1 MLAKTHSKAILIM
14 RRVLQLIPILLIVTI
29 LAFWLSNV
37 SAGDVAAIT
46 LQSQGITPTEESL
59 RVIREELGLNYP
71 LPIQYINWLRK
82 AICLD
87 FGNSFQTHRP
97 VTEEILSRF
106 PATMKLA
113 VTASVLSVLI
123 SIPIALLSARYRD
136 KLPDQLIRI
145 LSSIGA
151 TVPEFCI
158 GLLLLYFFGV
168 KWKLAPVVSGSK
180 MQNIWLP
187 AMALALQYASTY
199 IRVLRENLIEV
210 GCLDY
215 MKAAR
220 ARGLSEIKTL
230 LFHGLK
236 NAVMPVITLVGINFG
251 KLVAGSV
258 AIETIFSWN
267 GIGQYAIS
275 SMKVKD
281 LPVVQGYIMIVLMA
295 YVTVNLVLDIVYM
308 YIDPR
313 INAE

>member
-1 MLAKTHSKAILIM
+1 MNRTHTKTILIC
-14 RRVLQLIPILLIVTI
+14 RRVIQLIPILLIVTI

-37 SAGDVAAIT
+37 SAGDIASIT
-46 LQSQGITPTEESL
+46 LQNQGITPTEESL
-59 RVIREELGLNYP
+59 HAVREELGLNYP
-71 LPIQYINWLRK
+71 IPIQYINWLRK
-82 AICLD
+82 AIHLD

-113 VTASVLSVLI
+113 ITASLVSVLI
-123 SIPIALLSARYRD
+123 SVPVALIAARYRN

-145 LSSIGA
+145 ISSVGA
-151 TVPEFCI
+151 TIPEFCI
-158 GLLLLYFFGV
+158 GLILLYFFGV
-168 KWKLAPVVSGSK
+168 KWKVAPVVPGSK

-187 AMALALQYASTY
+187 TLALALQYASTY

-210 GCLDY
+210 RSFEF

-220 ARGLSEIKTL
+220 ARGLSEAKTL

-236 NAVMPVITLVGINFG
+236 NAIMPVITLGGINFG

-275 SMKVKD
+275 SMKLKD